1 MALGRHG
8 PHEIGPP
15 WSADSSRRRSGT
27 LTAMSLRRLL
37 RTHLG
42 PYRRVLGI
50 VVVLQAIQTAAALTL
65 PSLNAD
71 IIDNGVLRGDNDYIW
86 RTGAIMLGFSFVQI
100 IVVIVAV
107 RFGAQAAM
115 SFGRDVRRDIFGQV
129 NSYSAREVGHFG
141 APSLITRVT
150 NDVQQVQMLV
160 VLACTMMIAAPITM
174 VFGIVFA
181 VREDVGLSVIML
193 VAIPI
198 LIAVLAVIISRMVPT
213 FQVMQ
218 LKVDR
223 INAVLREQITGIRV
237 VRAFVREPEE
247 VARFAAANDQLTA
260 TSLRAGRLMSLM
272 FPTVTLFISMS
283 SVAVLWLGAN
293 RIDAEAMELGSVIAY
308 LSYLVQ
314 VLVAVVMLTF
324 MVSMIPRAA
333 VAAERIVEVLDLD
346 SSVQPPTDP
355 IRTITERGTIEFSR
369 VGFTYPGASSPVLS
383 DISLRVTPGRVTAI
397 IGSTGAGKS
406 TVIELIPR
414 LFDATEGTVAV
425 NGVDVRRLDP
435 DLLWGSIGYV
445 PQKPY
450 LFSGTVASNL
460 RFGRPDATDE
470 ELWQA
475 LEVAQAAGFV
485 QTMPLGLDSPITQ
498 GGTNVSGGQRQRL
511 SIARALVMRPD
522 IYLFDDS
529 FSALDLATDARLRLA
544 LRPHIERAGVLIV
557 AQRVSTIADADQI
570 IVIDK
575 GHIVGRGRH
584 DSLIETCPTYA
595 EIVDSQFERAAR

>member
-1 MALGRHG
+1 ML
-8 PHEIGPP
+8 
-15 WSADSSRRRSGT
+15 T
-27 LTAMSLRRLL
+27 L
-37 RTHLG
+37 
-42 PYRRVLGI
+42 VL
-50 VVVLQAIQTAAALTL
+50 VLQAIQTAAALTL
-65 PSLNAD
+65 PTLNAD
-71 IIDNGVLRGDNDYIW
+71 IIDNGVLQGDDGYIW
-86 RTGAIMLGFSFVQI
+86 RTGAVMLGFSFVQI
-100 IVVIVAV
+100 IFVIAAV
-107 RFGAQAAM
+107 WFGAQAAM
-115 SFGRDVRRDIFGQV
+115 SFGRDLRRDIFQQV
-129 NSYSAREVGHFG
+129 NSYSAREIGQFG

-181 VREDVGLSVIML
+181 IREDVGLSVIML

-198 LIAVLAVIISRMVPT
+198 LIVVLGIIISRMVPT

-223 INAVLREQITGIRV
+223 VNAVLREQITGVRV
-237 VRAFVREPEE
+237 VRAFVREPQE
-247 VARFAAANDQLTA
+247 VERFAKANDDLTA

-293 RIDAEAMELGSVIAY
+293 RINSGEMELGSVVAY

-333 VAAERIVEVLDLD
+333 VAAERITEVLNTH
-346 SSVQPPTDP
+346 SSVIPPSLP
-355 IRTITERGTIEFSR
+355 ITAVIERGTVDFDG
-369 VGFTYPGASSPVLS
+369 VGFTYPGATSPVLS
-383 DISLRVTPGRVTAI
+383 DISFRVTPGRTTAI
-397 IGSTGAGKS
+397 IGSTGSGKS
-406 TVIELIPR
+406 TIVDLVPR
-414 LFDATEGTVAV
+414 LFDVTEGSVSV
-425 NGVDVRRLDP
+425 NGVDVRQLDP

-460 RFGRPDATDE
+460 RFGRPDATEE

-475 LEVAQAAGFV
+475 LEVAQGTGFV
-485 QTMPLGLDSPITQ
+485 QSRPLGLESPITQ
-498 GGTNVSGGQRQRL
+498 GGTNISGGQRQRL
-511 SIARALVMRPD
+511 SIARALVMQPD
-522 IYLFDDS
+522 IYIFDDS

-544 LRPHIERAGVLIV
+544 LQTHVRNAAMLIV

-570 IVIDK
+570 IVIEH
-575 GHIVGRGRH
+575 GRIVGRGRH
-584 DSLIETCPTYA
+584 VALIDSCPTYA
-595 EIVDSQFERAAR
+595 EIVDSQFEREVVK

>member
-1 MALGRHG
+1 M
-8 PHEIGPP
+8 
-15 WSADSSRRRSGT
+15 
-27 LTAMSLRRLL
+27 
-37 RTHLG
+37 
-42 PYRRVLGI
+42 
-50 VVVLQAIQTAAALTL
+50 LQAIQTAAALTL
-65 PSLNAD
+65 PTLNAD
-71 IIDNGVLRGDNDYIW
+71 IIDNGVLQGDDGYIW
-86 RTGAIMLGFSFVQI
+86 RTGAVMLGFSFVQI
-100 IVVIVAV
+100 LFVIAAV
-107 RFGAQAAM
+107 WFGAQAAM
-115 SFGRDVRRDIFGQV
+115 SFGRDLRRDIFQQV
-129 NSYSAREVGHFG
+129 NSYSAREIGQFG

-181 VREDVGLSVIML
+181 IREDVGLSVIML

-198 LIAVLAVIISRMVPT
+198 LIVVLGIIISRMVPT

-223 INAVLREQITGIRV
+223 VNAVLREQITGVRV
-237 VRAFVREPEE
+237 VRAFVREPQE
-247 VARFAAANDQLTA
+247 VERFAKANDDLTA

-293 RIDAEAMELGSVIAY
+293 RINSGEMELGSVVAY

-333 VAAERIVEVLDLD
+333 VAAERITEVLNTD
-346 SSVQPPTDP
+346 SSVIPPTLP
-355 IRTITERGTIEFSR
+355 ITAVIERGTVDFDGVS
-369 VGFTYPGASSPVLS
+369 FTYPGATSPVLS
-383 DISLRVTPGRVTAI
+383 DISFRVTPGRTTAI
-397 IGSTGAGKS
+397 IGSTGSGKS
-406 TVIELIPR
+406 TIVDLVPR
-414 LFDATEGTVAV
+414 LFDVTEGSVSV
-425 NGVDVRRLDP
+425 NGVDVRQLDP

-460 RFGRPDATDE
+460 RFGRPDATEE

-475 LEVAQAAGFV
+475 LEVAQGAGFV
-485 QTMPLGLDSPITQ
+485 QSMPLGLESPITQ
-498 GGTNVSGGQRQRL
+498 GGTNISGGQRQRL
-511 SIARALVMRPD
+511 SIARALVMQPD
-522 IYLFDDS
+522 IYIFDDS

-544 LRPHIERAGVLIV
+544 LQTHVRNAAMLIV

-570 IVIDK
+570 IVIEH
-575 GHIVGRGRH
+575 GRIVGRGRH
-584 DSLIETCPTYA
+584 VALIDSCPTYA
-595 EIVDSQFERAAR
+595 EIVDSQFEHEAVK

>member
-1 MALGRHG
+1 MQ
-8 PHEIGPP
+8 
-15 WSADSSRRRSGT
+15 
-27 LTAMSLRRLL
+27 LRRLL

-42 PYRRVLGI
+42 PYKRLLTLVLL
-50 VVVLQAIQTAAALTL
+50 LQAIQTAAALTL
-65 PSLNAD
+65 PTLNAD
-71 IIDNGVLRGDNDYIW
+71 IIDNGVLQGDNGYIW
-86 RTGAIMLGFSFVQI
+86 RTGAVMLGFSFVQI
-100 IVVIVAV
+100 LFVIAAV
-107 RFGAQAAM
+107 WFGAQAAM
-115 SFGRDVRRDIFGQV
+115 SFGRDLRRDIFQQV
-129 NSYSAREVGHFG
+129 NSYSAREIGQFG
-141 APSLITRVT
+141 APSLITRIT

-174 VFGIVFA
+174 VFGIIFA
-181 VREDVGLSVIML
+181 IREDVGLSVIML

-198 LIAVLAVIISRMVPT
+198 LIVVLGIIISRMVPT

-223 INAVLREQITGIRV
+223 VNAVLREQITGVRV
-237 VRAFVREPEE
+237 VRAFVREPQE
-247 VARFAAANDQLTA
+247 VERFAKANDDLTA

-293 RIDAEAMELGSVIAY
+293 RINSGEMELGSVVAY

-333 VAAERIVEVLDLD
+333 VAAERITEVLNTD
-346 SSVQPPTDP
+346 SSVIPPTLP
-355 IRTITERGTIEFSR
+355 ITAVIERGTVDFDGVS
-369 VGFTYPGASSPVLS
+369 FTYPGATSPVLS
-383 DISLRVTPGRVTAI
+383 DISFRVTPGRTTAI
-397 IGSTGAGKS
+397 IGSTGSGKS
-406 TVIELIPR
+406 TLVDLVPR
-414 LFDATEGTVAV
+414 LFDVTEGSVSV
-425 NGVDVRRLDP
+425 NGVDVRQLDP

-460 RFGRPDATDE
+460 RFGRPDATEE

-475 LEVAQAAGFV
+475 LEVAQGAGFV
-485 QTMPLGLDSPITQ
+485 QSMPLGLESPITQ
-498 GGTNVSGGQRQRL
+498 GGTNISGGQRQRL
-511 SIARALVMRPD
+511 SIARALVMQPD
-522 IYLFDDS
+522 IYIFDDS

-544 LRPHIERAGVLIV
+544 LQTHVRNAAMLIV

-570 IVIDK
+570 IVIEH
-575 GHIVGRGRH
+575 GRIVGRGRH
-584 DSLIETCPTYA
+584 VALIDSCPTYA
-595 EIVDSQFERAAR
+595 EIVDSQFEHEAVK

>member
-1 MALGRHG
+1 VQ
-8 PHEIGPP
+8 
-15 WSADSSRRRSGT
+15 
-27 LTAMSLRRLL
+27 LRRLL

-42 PYRRVLGI
+42 PYKRLLTLVL
-50 VVVLQAIQTAAALTL
+50 VLQAIQTAAALTL
-65 PSLNAD
+65 PTLNAD
-71 IIDNGVLRGDNDYIW
+71 IIDNGVLQGDNGYIW
-86 RTGAIMLGFSFVQI
+86 RTGAVMLGFSFVQI
-100 IVVIVAV
+100 LFVIAAV
-107 RFGAQAAM
+107 WFGAQAAM
-115 SFGRDVRRDIFGQV
+115 SFGRDLRRDIFQQV
-129 NSYSAREVGHFG
+129 NSYSAREIGQFG

-181 VREDVGLSVIML
+181 IREDVGLSVIML

-198 LIAVLAVIISRMVPT
+198 LIVVLGIIISRMVPT

-223 INAVLREQITGIRV
+223 VNAVLREQITGVRV
-237 VRAFVREPEE
+237 VRAFVREPQE
-247 VARFAAANDQLTA
+247 VERFAKANDDLTA

-293 RIDAEAMELGSVIAY
+293 RINSGEMELGSVVAY

-333 VAAERIVEVLDLD
+333 VAAERITEVLNTD
-346 SSVQPPTDP
+346 SSVIPPTLP
-355 IRTITERGTIEFSR
+355 ITAVIERGTVDFDGVS
-369 VGFTYPGASSPVLS
+369 FTYPGATSPVLS
-383 DISLRVTPGRVTAI
+383 DISFRVTPGRTTAI
-397 IGSTGAGKS
+397 IGSTGSGKS
-406 TVIELIPR
+406 TIVDLVPR
-414 LFDATEGTVAV
+414 LFDVTEGSVSV
-425 NGVDVRRLDP
+425 NGVDVRQLDP

-460 RFGRPDATDE
+460 RFGRPDATEE

-475 LEVAQAAGFV
+475 LEVAQGAGFV
-485 QTMPLGLDSPITQ
+485 QSMPLGLESPITQ
-498 GGTNVSGGQRQRL
+498 GGTNISGGQRQRL
-511 SIARALVMRPD
+511 SIARALVMQPD
-522 IYLFDDS
+522 IYIFDDS

-544 LRPHIERAGVLIV
+544 LQTHVRNAAMLIV

-570 IVIDK
+570 IVIEH
-575 GHIVGRGRH
+575 GRIVGRGRH
-584 DSLIETCPTYA
+584 VALIDSCPTYA
-595 EIVDSQFERAAR
+595 EIVDSQFEHEAVK

>member
-1 MALGRHG
+1 
-8 PHEIGPP
+8 
-15 WSADSSRRRSGT
+15 
-27 LTAMSLRRLL
+27 MSLRRLL

-355 IRTITERGTIEFSR
+355 IRAITERGTIEFSR

-595 EIVDSQFERAAR
+595 EIVDSQFERAAQ